1 MLVFLLSFCC
11 FLYNGTKVIA
21 DSFYIFDVGQG
32 NCQLAIFEE
41 EGIGILYDCGSSC
54 GKKPIKFI
62 PIIKEENWIQIYQKK
77 TENREIPTH
86 RVSEENLNSIDEESK
101 DSESKENS
109 KSDGNS
115 TENEDSPSMSTSF
128 FDDNVKPSIVRH
140 LSSLSHLFIILSH
153 PEKDHINLINAN
165 TIPDEIP
172 ITVLCEGDW
181 FSQKTKNRDIL
192 TADVCNVLLFLKQR
206 DKTHIVFPFYSKGV
220 QCISKTITYTEIWEQ
235 FWDDDENFS
244 ETFKLCQQGNIKP
257 SLCLESL
264 DNIVEDG
271 VDLGVDKT
279 ILKNIKIL
287 HINFPFKDANS
298 QSAIVEIK
306 MPKLGMRFFLT
317 GDASNETL
325 AYIVDNDFFRKEENY
340 ISLVMLPHHGSSKDK
355 SVYIFNLF
363 QPDIIGIS
371 AGNGGQFSHP
381 SKELID
387 EIQDNYK
394 NSAFFSKFDF
404 IGQENNF
411 LYFDSNHDVHLYKQ
425 SEKQNKIPFICTN
438 ILGNIRINE
447 TGFSSCF
454 SSSVQ
459 CGERVFQ
466 VNYRK
471 SIIPIDP
478 QEIESTSIF
487 KAKLEKNKKEKDI
500 YCYLLKGKYYQAEE
514 VNNENV

>member
-1 MLVFLLSFCC
+1 MRPYLFIFLSLFWSKLSCV
-11 FLYNGTKVIA
+11 YA
-21 DSFYIFDVGQG
+21 DEFWIINVGQG
-32 NCQLAIFEE
+32 NCQLAIYEE
-41 EGIGILYDCGSSC
+41 EKIGILYDCGSSSQIVSS
-54 GKKPIKFI
+54 KILNFTTAEYQLFI
-62 PIIKEENWIQIYQKK
+62 SQKEATLNLATENKSEEKEEG
-77 TENREIPTH
+77 TSENFLTKSM
-86 RVSEENLNSIDEESK
+86 SEEEES
-101 DSESKENS
+101 
-109 KSDGNS
+109 
-115 TENEDSPSMSTSF
+115 SF
-128 FDDNVKPSIVRH
+128 FSQSQHSKPEDASKIE
-140 LSSLSHLFIILSH
+140 LFNFKDKLKTLKHLFIILSH
-153 PEKDHINLINAN
+153 PDKDHINLINAN

>member
-1 MLVFLLSFCC
+1 MRPYLFIFLSLFWSKLSCV
-11 FLYNGTKVIA
+11 YA
-21 DSFYIFDVGQG
+21 DEFWIINVGQG
-32 NCQLAIFEE
+32 NCQLAIYEE
-41 EGIGILYDCGSSC
+41 EKIGILYDCGSSSQIVSS
-54 GKKPIKFI
+54 KILNFTTAEYQLFI
-62 PIIKEENWIQIYQKK
+62 SQKEATLNLATENKSEEKEEG
-77 TENREIPTH
+77 TSENFLTKSM
-86 RVSEENLNSIDEESK
+86 SEEEES
-101 DSESKENS
+101 
-109 KSDGNS
+109 
-115 TENEDSPSMSTSF
+115 SF
-128 FDDNVKPSIVRH
+128 FSQSQHSKPEDASKIE
-140 LSSLSHLFIILSH
+140 LFNFKDKLKTLKHLFIILSH
-153 PEKDHINLINAN
+153 PDKDHINLINAN

-454 SSSVQ
+454 SSSVASSFNS
-459 CGERVFQ
+459 GEI
-466 VNYRK
+466 N
-471 SIIPIDP
+471 I
-478 QEIESTSIF
+478 
-487 KAKLEKNKKEKDI
+487 
-500 YCYLLKGKYYQAEE
+500 
-514 VNNENV
+514 